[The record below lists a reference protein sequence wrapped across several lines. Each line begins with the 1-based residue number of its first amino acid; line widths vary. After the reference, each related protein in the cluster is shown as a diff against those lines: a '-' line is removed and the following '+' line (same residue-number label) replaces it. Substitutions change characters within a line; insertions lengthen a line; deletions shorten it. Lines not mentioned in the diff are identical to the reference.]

1 MIIFSSFRLCFLII
15 CFFVS
20 SSTFEKKTPTFEG
33 ALEVN
38 SMLANTERL
47 FEGRV
52 LGPESMVVDSKGK
65 YDVLFD

>member
-1 MIIFSSFRLCFLII
+1 M
-15 CFFVS
+15 S

-38 SMLANTERL
+38 SMLTNTERL

-52 LGPESMVVDSKGK
+52 LGPESMAVDSKGII
-65 YDVLFD
+65 